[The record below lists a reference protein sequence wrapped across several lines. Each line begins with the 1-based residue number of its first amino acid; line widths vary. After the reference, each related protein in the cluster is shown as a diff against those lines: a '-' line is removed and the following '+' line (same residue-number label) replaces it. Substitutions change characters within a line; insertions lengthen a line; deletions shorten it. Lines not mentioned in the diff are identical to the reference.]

1 MIWYLDGTE
10 GVYSRILGVS
20 YLKLDHIVIG
30 LSWQSIGL
38 VYTEQGSNICHKQMI
53 ITGDEAVSR

>member
-1 MIWYLDGTE
+1 M
-10 GVYSRILGVS
+10 YSRILGVS

-38 VYTEQGSNICHKQMI
+38 VYTEPGSNVCHKQMI